1 MATEGM
7 RVTTNTV
14 TTDVV
19 HLIASFKVLGRNI
32 AAFFLCT
39 NKLMHIK
46 ASVRAVG

>member
-1 MATEGM
+1 M
-7 RVTTNTV
+7 RGATNTA
-14 TTDVV
+14 TTDIVQ
-19 HLIASFKVLGRNI
+19 LIASFGVLGRNI